1 MKECPA
7 GRFVGEFGGLGSC
20 AASVVAIAAVL
31 ARRGIDIGQVNPWY
45 YPTAQEYRSRLEA
58 GGFAVDY
65 AELVPL
71 PTPLS
76 TGMMGFLETFCE
88 AFFRLLAA
96 SDRRAAMDEVVKL
109 VRPAMCD
116 REGHWTMD
124 FVRVRFAAHLRT

>member
-1 MKECPA
+1 M
-7 GRFVGEFGGLGSC
+7 
-20 AASVVAIAAVL
+20 AIAAVL
-31 ARRGIDIGQVNPWY
+31 ATRGIDIGQVNPWY

-58 GGFAVDY
+58 GSFAVDY

-71 PTPLS
+71 P

-88 AFFRLLAA
+88 AFFRPLPAR
-96 SDRRAAMDEVVKL
+96 DRRAAMDEVVKL
-109 VRPAMCD
+109 VRPAICD